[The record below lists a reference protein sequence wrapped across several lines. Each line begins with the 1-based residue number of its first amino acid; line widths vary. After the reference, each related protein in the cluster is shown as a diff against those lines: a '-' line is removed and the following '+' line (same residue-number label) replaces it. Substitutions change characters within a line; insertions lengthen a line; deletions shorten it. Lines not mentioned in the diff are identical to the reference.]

1 MTTATS
7 ERQIDL
13 LAEHLRKH
21 KSISPA
27 EAKQVYGI
35 ERLAAR
41 MLELKGVVNYRAE
54 RRTDPLGKRYTRYF
68 FLGNSK
74 L

>member
-1 MTTATS
+1 MTTTS
-7 ERQIDL
+7 SRQVDL
-13 LAEHLRKH
+13 LADHLRRH

-41 MLELKGVVNYRAE
+41 MLDLKGVVNYRAE
-54 RRTDPLGKRYTRYF
+54 TRRDAMGKKYTRYF

>member
-1 MTTATS
+1 MMTTTS
-7 ERQIDL
+7 ERQVDV
-13 LAEHLRKH
+13 LAAHLRAH

-54 RRTDPLGKRYTRYF
+54 RRTDPMGKRYTRYF
-68 FLGNSK
+68 FLGDSK

>member
-1 MTTATS
+1 MTTAS
-7 ERQIDL
+7 ERQVDK
-13 LAEHLRKH
+13 LAAYLREN

-27 EAKQVYGI
+27 EAKQVFGI

-41 MLELKGVVNYRAE
+41 MLDLKGVVNYRAE
-54 RRTDPLGKRYTRYF
+54 LRRDAMGKKYTRYF
-68 FLGNSK
+68 YLGNSK

>member
-1 MTTATS
+1 MTTTS
-7 ERQIDL
+7 EPQVDL
-13 LAEHLRKH
+13 LASHLRDH
-21 KSISPA
+21 GSISPA

-41 MLELKGVVNYRAE
+41 MLDLKGTVNYRAE
-54 RRTDPLGKRYTRYF
+54 YRRDAMGKKYARYF
-68 FLGNSK
+68 YLGESK